1 MNRPVRSVV
10 RITTAV
16 LLAEAIPVLILIGV
30 VFLLGPKSADGAAEF
45 AGHLGDWIGP
55 VGGACAT
62 LLLAYWA
69 ARASKHPLRTGLLVG
84 ALVAALDISLLI
96 AAGAPFRWLFA
107 ASAVGRIVAGLA
119 GGYWALAKRS
129 GLKNQMS
136 R

>member
-1 MNRPVRSVV
+1 MNKPVRSVV

-30 VFLLGPKSADGAAEF
+30 VFLLGPSSADGAAEF
-45 AGHLGDWIGP
+45 AGRLGDWIGP
-55 VGGACAT
+55 IGGACAT

-69 ARASKHPLRTGLLVG
+69 ARTSKHPLRTGLLVG

-107 ASAVGRIVAGLA
+107 ASAAGRIVAGGVA
-119 GGYWALAKRS
+119 GYCAQSQASSSELDA
-129 GLKNQMS
+129 
-136 R
+136 